1 MNIKTLFVFEEAR
14 GKLPKITISDKFFKT
29 LIDILAGKRTK
40 FRGDLAKSF
49 GFYFGKLNLEKSDP
63 LVLSLFL
70 LIRKIQILPSPSN
83 IKTLIYSRAVINK
96 LLTRYR
102 SDQAIVLK
110 LLFENCYRITFKQN
124 SREEILFRA
133 KNLALFFE
141 EILLHT
147 HIK

>member
-1 MNIKTLFVFEEAR
+1 MNIKTFFVFEESK
-14 GKLPKITISDKFFKT
+14 GKNPRISISDKFFKT
-29 LIDILAGKRTK
+29 LIDILTGKRTK
-40 FRGDLAKSF
+40 FRSDLAKSF
-49 GFYFGKLNLEKSDP
+49 GFYLGKLNLEKSDP

-70 LIRKIQILPSPSN
+70 LIRKIQLLQPPEN

-96 LLTRYR
+96 LLSRQR
-102 SDQAIVLK
+102 SEQSIILK

-133 KNLALFFE
+133 KNLSLFFE

-147 HIK
+147 NIR